1 MLNRRQ
7 LQELTKV
14 SGFNLW
20 QTEKDYLQHI
30 FLLYLS
36 IESKRE
42 LVFKGGTALQKV
54 YGLNRFSLDL
64 DFTSTN
70 GKEEE
75 IVNKIAKDIKDF
87 GYETEISKIAQFE
100 DKSKALTLKIKGPLY
115 DGTEKSI
122 AMLRIE
128 ISHRKDLQL
137 EPETREI
144 VPIYPDIK
152 PYLLIIMRLEE
163 ILAEKIRAIYYRGR
177 ARDLYDLWFLIKKNI
192 KPDIKLINTKLNYYK
207 LTYNKQEFKKR
218 IQEIEKVWTIEL
230 KPITTFTPPF
240 QTILKDMESLFNNQ
254 QP

>member
-1 MLNRRQ
+1 MLDRRQ
-7 LQELTKV
+7 LQELTKA

-30 FLLYLS
+30 FLLFLS
-36 IESKRE
+36 VESKRE

-70 GKEEE
+70 NKEEE

-87 GYETEISKIAQFE
+87 GYQTEIAKIMHFE
-100 DKSKALTLKIKGPLY
+100 DKSKALILKIKGPLY

-122 AMLRIE
+122 TSLRIE

-137 EPETREI
+137 EPETKEI

-152 PYLLIIMRLEE
+152 PYLTIIMKLEE

-192 KPDIKLINTKLNYYK
+192 KCDTNLINKKLEYYK
-207 LTYNKQEFKKR
+207 LTYNKQEFKKK
-218 IQEIEKVWTIEL
+218 ILEIEKIWTTEI
-230 KPITTFTPPF
+230 KPIATFTPPF
-240 QTILKDMESLFNNQ
+240 KTILKDIESLFNNQ
-254 QP
+254 